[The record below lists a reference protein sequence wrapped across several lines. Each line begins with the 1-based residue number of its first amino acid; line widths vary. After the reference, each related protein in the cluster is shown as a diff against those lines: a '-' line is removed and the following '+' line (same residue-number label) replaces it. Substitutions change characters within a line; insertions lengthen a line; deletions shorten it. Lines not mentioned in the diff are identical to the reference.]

1 VLTLDRHACAVTTS
15 DGREQA
21 DAALAAGRW
30 VEASERFTVLAA
42 TTSDPAA
49 YEGLA
54 QAAWWL
60 DDAETC
66 LQAHEAA
73 YRTHRAAGNDRG
85 AARAAASLGYDSI
98 LFGRG
103 VAVGRGWLARSADL
117 LDGAHDVPEAGWL
130 AVRQAEV
137 ALNVDHDGAAALEA
151 ANRALAVARTHK
163 DGDLEIVGQALSG
176 LAQVRSGDVD
186 SGMASLDAAAAAAT
200 TGDVKNLMWMGKIC
214 CWLISA
220 CQETHD
226 LGRASDWCAR
236 VEDMCAR
243 HELAPLFAVCRTQYA
258 TVQLASG
265 DSSGAEST
273 LVDVLARL
281 DRSQRTSRL
290 DAVAQLGEVR
300 RRQGRLAEAEDL
312 LSRAGYLPAA
322 VTSLARVRLDQGNAA
337 RAWSTIAELLRSM
350 RTDELLE
357 RVGALEVAVAAGI
370 ASGNVEQAQQVAAEL
385 RSIADRVGTVALSAY
400 ADAAEAR
407 LTDDA
412 EAVEKW
418 QDAVR
423 RFHLAG
429 LAFDEADAR
438 LQLAATLR
446 RTGDAQAAEHERAAA
461 AILAPLHG
469 KSSDGPLTQRQTE
482 VLSLLAS
489 GRTNSEIA
497 RELHVSVH
505 TVHRHIANIYS
516 ALGLGSRAAAAA
528 YAAGHGLI

>member
-1 VLTLDRHACAVTTS
+1 
-15 DGREQA
+15 
-21 DAALAAGRW
+21 
-30 VEASERFTVLAA
+30 
-42 TTSDPAA
+42 
-49 YEGLA
+49 
-54 QAAWWL
+54 
-60 DDAETC
+60 
-66 LQAHEAA
+66 
-73 YRTHRAAGNDRG
+73 
-85 AARAAASLGYDSI
+85 
-98 LFGRG
+98 
-103 VAVGRGWLARSADL
+103 
-117 LDGAHDVPEAGWL
+117 
-130 AVRQAEV
+130 
-137 ALNVDHDGAAALEA
+137 
-151 ANRALAVARTHK
+151 
-163 DGDLEIVGQALSG
+163 
-176 LAQVRSGDVD
+176 
-186 SGMASLDAAAAAAT
+186 
-200 TGDVKNLMWMGKIC
+200 
-214 CWLISA
+214 
-220 CQETHD
+220 
-226 LGRASDWCAR
+226 
-236 VEDMCAR
+236 MCAR

-265 DSSGAEST
+265 NSSGAEST

-312 LSRAGYLPAA
+312 LSQAGYLPAA
-322 VTSLARVRLDQGNAA
+322 VTSLARVRLDQGDAA